1 MDGFCDGR
9 SARVSRNHNAAAF
22 TPISWQGEPAGRAHE
37 SAPQPLHL
45 SGHVDADTPSR
56 EKRGTTMDGGL
67 ATTLGAGGF
76 WTASG
81 AVFAHQMRNGRFD
94 MAKKVH
100 QDMDPAASNPR
111 WWIKIGSVTAVGVL
125 WLAGGI
131 GYLLDKAWGLPL
143 VKVAL
148 VSFLVEQ
155 LIPRLAVRGGLG
167 LAAPGRA
174 ADGDHAHRRDVDSWQ
189 CGSEPAAVG
198 LVCRALLTLT
208 PTSGPASRRATWR
221 AGRRQR

>member
-1 MDGFCDGR
+1 MD
-9 SARVSRNHNAAAF
+9 V
-22 TPISWQGEPAGRAHE
+22 
-37 SAPQPLHL
+37 
-45 SGHVDADTPSR
+45 
-56 EKRGTTMDGGL
+56 GL
-67 ATTLGAGGF
+67 ATMLGAGGF

-100 QDMDPAASNPR
+100 QDMAPAASNPR

-155 LIPRLAVRGGLG
+155 LITPVLG
-167 LAAPGRA
+167 PKHWKAYTGVVLG
-174 ADGDHAHRRDVDSWQ
+174 V
-189 CGSEPAAVG
+189 
-198 LVCRALLTLT
+198 ALPMLLWN
-208 PTSGPASRRATWR
+208 RF
-221 AGRRQR
+221 